1 MDDREIRWHAVER
14 AYRDHADDVYRIAL
28 AILRDPEAA
37 VDATHDTFARA
48 FERWHQYDENRP
60 LRAWLHGIVS
70 HAALDALRK
79 RRVRALA
86 LPRIGEVRETAAA
99 GHPDADP
106 ARHVAERDQIETAL
120 AGLKPEARAALVLRH
135 YYGYDY
141 AEIARFLRTSPGNV
155 GSILS
160 RSHGT
165 LRARLLADAAATAD
179 PPTDLPAPR
188 RAIR

>member
-70 HAALDALRK
+70 HAALDALRR
-79 RRVRALA
+79 RRVRSLA
-86 LPRIGEVRETAAA
+86 LPRIGEVREATAA
-99 GHPDADP
+99 GGPDADP
-106 ARHVAERDQIETAL
+106 ARHVVERDQIETAL
-120 AGLKPEARAALVLRH
+120 ADLKPEARAALVLRH

>member
-14 AYRDHADDVYRIAL
+14 AYRDHADDVYRVAL
-28 AILRDPEAA
+28 AILRDPDAA

-48 FERWHQYDENRP
+48 FDRWHQYDENRP

-70 HAALDALRK
+70 HTALDALRR
-79 RRVRALA
+79 RRVRTLA
-86 LPRIGEVRETAAA
+86 LPVIGEVRETSA
-99 GHPDADP
+99 GGSFEGDP
-106 ARHVAERDQIETAL
+106 ARRVADRDQIDSAL
-120 AGLKPEARAALVLRH
+120 ADLKPDARAALVLRH

-160 RSHGT
+160 RSHVA
-165 LRARLLADAAATAD
+165 LRTRLAAESAD
-179 PPTDLPAPR
+179 PQTDLPAPR